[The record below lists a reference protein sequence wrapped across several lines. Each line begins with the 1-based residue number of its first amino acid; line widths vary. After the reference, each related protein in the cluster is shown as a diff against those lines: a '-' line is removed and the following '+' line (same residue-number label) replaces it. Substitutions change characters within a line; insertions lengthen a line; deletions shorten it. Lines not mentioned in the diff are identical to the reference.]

1 MIKKTSKQNSKEKK
15 IKNDTKNKKKQV
27 VLKKTK
33 SSNLNSKSISNKSKP
48 KKTSKVISTKSKKDI
63 ILKRSSGREEK
74 FDTNKLTQTV
84 SRSGVSFP
92 VARDVAKSI
101 TKKIKKSA
109 QNKST
114 GTTKKKQQQQQQQQQ
129 QQHQQSSVVATKQQ
143 KLKIDTNNKEAEK
156 LIVTASQIKNLVD
169 DELKDRNQQ
178 DHSPSFSGNITI
190 GEGSSMKITLDDRE
204 PVMDK
209 VAANKNK
216 VLFDPSKQ
224 KGSS

>member
-27 VLKKTK
+27 VLK
-33 SSNLNSKSISNKSKP
+33 NSKSISNKSKP
-48 KKTSKVISTKSKKDI
+48 KKTTKVNSTKSKKDI
-63 ILKRSSGREEK
+63 ILKRSSGREQK

-92 VARDVAKSI
+92 VARDLAKSI

-114 GTTKKKQQQQQQQQQ
+114 GTTKKKQQQQQ
-129 QQHQQSSVVATKQQ
+129 SSVVATKQQ
-143 KLKIDTNNKEAEK
+143 KLKIDTNKKEAEK
-156 LIVTASQIKNLVD
+156 VIVTASQIKNLVD

-178 DHSPSFSGNITI
+178 DHSPSFSGNTTI

>member
-15 IKNDTKNKKKQV
+15 IKNDTKNKKKQA

-33 SSNLNSKSISNKSKP
+33 SSNLNSKTISNKPKP
-48 KKTSKVISTKSKKDI
+48 KRTSKVNSTKRKKDI

-114 GTTKKKQQQQQQQQQ
+114 GTTKKKQQQQQQQ
-129 QQHQQSSVVATKQQ
+129 SSVVATKQQ
-143 KLKIDTNNKEAEK
+143 KLKINTNKKEAEK
-156 LIVTASQIKNLVD
+156 VIVTASQIKNLVD

-178 DHSPSFSGNITI
+178 DHSPSFSGNTTI
-190 GEGSSMKITLDDRE
+190 GEESSMKITLDDRE

>member
-27 VLKKTK
+27 LKKTK
-33 SSNLNSKSISNKSKP
+33 SSNLKSKNISNKPKP
-48 KKTSKVISTKSKKDI
+48 KKTSKSNLKIKKDI
-63 ILKRSSGREEK
+63 VLKRTSGREEK
-74 FDTNKLTQTV
+74 FDTDKLTQTV

-101 TKKIKKSA
+101 TKKIKKSV

-114 GTTKKKQQQQQQQQQ
+114 GTKKKKQR
-129 QQHQQSSVVATKQQ
+129 QHQSSLASKQ
-143 KLKIDTNNKEAEK
+143 KLKINTKKEPEK
-156 LIVTASQIKNLVD
+156 VIVTASQIKNLVN
-169 DELKDRNQQ
+169 DELKERNQQ
-178 DHSPSFSGNITI
+178 DHSPSFSGNTSI
-190 GEGSSMKITLDDRE
+190 GEELSMKITLNDRE

-216 VLFDPSKQ
+216 VLYDPSKQ

>member
-114 GTTKKKQQQQQQQQQ
+114 RTTKKKQQQQP
-129 QQHQQSSVVATKQQ
+129 SVVATKQQ
-143 KLKIDTNNKEAEK
+143 KLKIDTNKKEAEK
-156 LIVTASQIKNLVD
+156 VIVTASQIKNLVD

>member
-27 VLKKTK
+27 LKKTK
-33 SSNLNSKSISNKSKP
+33 SSNLKSKNISNKPKP
-48 KKTSKVISTKSKKDI
+48 KKTSKSNLKIKEDI
-63 ILKRSSGREEK
+63 VLKRSSGREEK
-74 FDTNKLTQTV
+74 FDTDKLTQTV

-101 TKKIKKSA
+101 TKKIKKSV

-114 GTTKKKQQQQQQQQQ
+114 GTKKKKQR
-129 QQHQQSSVVATKQQ
+129 QHQSSLASKQI
-143 KLKIDTNNKEAEK
+143 LKINTKKEPEK
-156 LIVTASQIKNLVD
+156 VIVTASQIKNLVN
-169 DELKDRNQQ
+169 DELKERNQQ
-178 DHSPSFSGNITI
+178 DHSPSFSGNTSI
-190 GEGSSMKITLDDRE
+190 GEELSMKITLNDRE

-216 VLFDPSKQ
+216 VLYDPSKQ

>member
-1 MIKKTSKQNSKEKK
+1 MIKKTFKQNSKEKK

-33 SSNLNSKSISNKSKP
+33 SSNLNSKSISTKPKP
-48 KKTSKVISTKSKKDI
+48 KKASKMNSTKSKKDI
-63 ILKRSSGREEK
+63 MLKRSSGREEK
-74 FDTNKLTQTV
+74 FDTNKLSQTV

-114 GTTKKKQQQQQQQQQ
+114 GTTKKKQQQQ
-129 QQHQQSSVVATKQQ
+129 SSIVATKQQ
-143 KLKIDTNNKEAEK
+143 KLKINTNKKEAEK
-156 LIVTASQIKNLVD
+156 VIVTASQIKNLVD
-169 DELKDRNQQ
+169 DELKDRNQH
-178 DHSPSFSGNITI
+178 DHSPSFSGNTTI
-190 GEGSSMKITLDDRE
+190 GEESSMKITLDDRE

>member
-114 GTTKKKQQQQQQQQQ
+114 GTTKKKQQQQQ
-129 QQHQQSSVVATKQQ
+129 SSVVPTKQQ
-143 KLKIDTNNKEAEK
+143 KLKIDTNKKEAEK
-156 LIVTASQIKNLVD
+156 VVVTASQIKNLVD

-178 DHSPSFSGNITI
+178 DHSPSFSGNTTI
-190 GEGSSMKITLDDRE
+190 GEESSMKITLDDRE

>member
-1 MIKKTSKQNSKEKK
+1 MINKKSKQNSKEKK

-27 VLKKTK
+27 VLKKTQ
-33 SSNLNSKSISNKSKP
+33 SSNLNSKSISTKPKP
-48 KKTSKVISTKSKKDI
+48 KKTSKMNSTKSKKDI
-63 ILKRSSGREEK
+63 MLKRSSGREEK
-74 FDTNKLTQTV
+74 FDTNKLSQTV

-114 GTTKKKQQQQQQQQQ
+114 GTTKKKQQQQ
-129 QQHQQSSVVATKQQ
+129 SSIVATKQQ
-143 KLKIDTNNKEAEK
+143 KLKINTNKKEAEK
-156 LIVTASQIKNLVD
+156 VIVTASQIKNLVD

-178 DHSPSFSGNITI
+178 DHSPSFSGNTTI
-190 GEGSSMKITLDDRE
+190 GEESSMKITLDDRE

>member
-27 VLKKTK
+27 LKKTK
-33 SSNLNSKSISNKSKP
+33 SSNLKSKNISNKPKP
-48 KKTSKVISTKSKKDI
+48 KKTSKSNLKIKEDI
-63 ILKRSSGREEK
+63 VLKRSSGREEK
-74 FDTNKLTQTV
+74 FDTDKLTQTV

-101 TKKIKKSA
+101 TKKIKKSV

-114 GTTKKKQQQQQQQQQ
+114 GTKKKKQR
-129 QQHQQSSVVATKQQ
+129 QHQSSLASKQ
-143 KLKIDTNNKEAEK
+143 KLKINTKKEPEK
-156 LIVTASQIKNLVD
+156 VIVTASQIKNLVN
-169 DELKDRNQQ
+169 DELKERNQQ
-178 DHSPSFSGNITI
+178 DHSPSFSGNTSI
-190 GEGSSMKITLDDRE
+190 GEELSMKITLNDRE

-216 VLFDPSKQ
+216 VLYDPSKQ

>member
-33 SSNLNSKSISNKSKP
+33 SSNLNSKSISTKPKP
-48 KKTSKVISTKSKKDI
+48 KKTSKMNSTKSKKDI

-114 GTTKKKQQQQQQQQQ
+114 GTTKKKQQQQQ
-129 QQHQQSSVVATKQQ
+129 SSVVATKQQ
-143 KLKIDTNNKEAEK
+143 KLKINTNKKEAEK
-156 LIVTASQIKNLVD
+156 VIVTASQIKNLVD

-178 DHSPSFSGNITI
+178 DHSPSFSGNTTI
-190 GEGSSMKITLDDRE
+190 GEESSMKITLDDRE

>member
-27 VLKKTK
+27 LKKTK
-33 SSNLNSKSISNKSKP
+33 SSNLKSKNISNKPKP
-48 KKTSKVISTKSKKDI
+48 KKISKSNLKIKKDI
-63 ILKRSSGREEK
+63 VLKRSSGREEK
-74 FDTNKLTQTV
+74 FDTDKLTQTV

-101 TKKIKKSA
+101 TKKIKKSV

-114 GTTKKKQQQQQQQQQ
+114 GTKKKKQR
-129 QQHQQSSVVATKQQ
+129 QHQSSLASKQ
-143 KLKIDTNNKEAEK
+143 KLKINTKKEPEK
-156 LIVTASQIKNLVD
+156 VIVTASQIKNLVN
-169 DELKDRNQQ
+169 DELKERNQQ
-178 DHSPSFSGNITI
+178 DHSPSFSGNTSI
-190 GEGSSMKITLDDRE
+190 GEELSMKITLNDRE

-216 VLFDPSKQ
+216 VLYDPSKQ

>member
-27 VLKKTK
+27 LKKTK
-33 SSNLNSKSISNKSKP
+33 SSNLKSKNISNKPKP
-48 KKTSKVISTKSKKDI
+48 KKTNKLNLKIKKDI

-74 FDTNKLTQTV
+74 FDTDKLTQTV

-101 TKKIKKSA
+101 TKKIKKSV

-114 GTTKKKQQQQQQQQQ
+114 GTKKKKQR
-129 QQHQQSSVVATKQQ
+129 QHQSSLASKQ
-143 KLKIDTNNKEAEK
+143 KLTINTKKEPEK
-156 LIVTASQIKNLVD
+156 VIVTASQIKNLVN
-169 DELKDRNQQ
+169 DELKERNQQ
-178 DHSPSFSGNITI
+178 DHSPSFSGNTSI
-190 GEGSSMKITLDDRE
+190 GEELSMKITLNDRE

-216 VLFDPSKQ
+216 VLYDPSKQ

>member
-114 GTTKKKQQQQQQQQQ
+114 GTTKKKQQQQQ
-129 QQHQQSSVVATKQQ
+129 SSVVPTKQQ
-143 KLKIDTNNKEAEK
+143 KLKIDTNKKEAEK
-156 LIVTASQIKNLVD
+156 VVVTASQIKNLVD

-178 DHSPSFSGNITI
+178 DHSPSFSGNTTI
-190 GEGSSMKITLDDRE
+190 GEESSMKITLDDRE
-204 PVMDK
+204 PIMDK

>member
-1 MIKKTSKQNSKEKK
+1 MN
-15 IKNDTKNKKKQV
+15 
-27 VLKKTK
+27 
-33 SSNLNSKSISNKSKP
+33 
-48 KKTSKVISTKSKKDI
+48 STKSKKDI

-114 GTTKKKQQQQQQQQQ
+114 GTTKKKQQQQ
-129 QQHQQSSVVATKQQ
+129 SSVVPTKQQ
-143 KLKIDTNNKEAEK
+143 KLKIDTNKKEAEK
-156 LIVTASQIKNLVD
+156 VVVTASQIKNLVD

-178 DHSPSFSGNITI
+178 DHSPSFSGNTTI
-190 GEGSSMKITLDDRE
+190 GEESSMKITLDDRE